1 MSIFDRMG
9 RVLSSNVNSL
19 LDKADDP
26 SKSVDLIVTEMGEQV
41 RAAKQELVAGLAS
54 EKTLRKK
61 VEELDADVER
71 WERRAELAL
80 RTNDEAL
87 ARDALAQKKRV
98 VAERDRTEALRAEQ
112 RAAVLSMKAEVDRM
126 EAKQKEVAA
135 RKGTIAAQISAARAG
150 GGPEA
155 LGARSHGGAF
165 DEFRRME
172 AAIDHK
178 VDEAA
183 AAREVE
189 EALGGGTSAAEL
201 EAKFRRLEGEASM
214 SGSTSPDIDDEIAR
228 LKSKIRIGS

>member
-9 RVLSSNVNSL
+9 RVLSSNVNAL

-26 SKSVDLIVTEMGEQV
+26 RKSVDLLVTEMGEQV
-41 RAAKQELVAGLAS
+41 RQAKKELVAGLAT

-61 VEELDADVER
+61 VEELDAEVER

-80 RTNDEAL
+80 KSNDEAL
-87 ARDALAQKKRV
+87 ARDALLQKKRIV
-98 VAERDRTEALRAEQ
+98 GERDRAEALRAEQ
-112 RAAVLSMKAEVDRM
+112 RAAVLSMKGEVDRM
-126 EAKQKEVAA
+126 EAKQKELEA
-135 RKGTIAAQISAARAG
+135 RKGTIAAQISTARAG

-178 VDEAA
+178 TDEAA
-183 AAREVE
+183 AAREID
-189 EALGGGTSAAEL
+189 EALGGGASAAQL
-201 EAKFRRLEGEASM
+201 EAKFRELEGGAA
-214 SGSTSPDIDDEIAR
+214 GSPTQSPEIDDEIAR
-228 LKSKIRIGS
+228 LKNKIRIGT